1 MATAT
6 RAAGTFFFFV
16 FVDYINTFTG
26 DGAGDTAKVV
36 KSLDEKN
43 DGGEETEQLEIG
55 LGPPAASCYGA
66 QRTTFCYLIP
76 T

>member
-6 RAAGTFFFFV
+6 RAAGTFFVFV
-16 FVDYINTFTG
+16 FVDYTNTFTG
-26 DGAGDTAKVV
+26 DVAGDTAKVV

-43 DGGEETEQLEIG
+43 DGGEETEEID
-55 LGPPAASCYGA
+55 LGPSCYGA
-66 QRTTFCYLIP
+66 RRTTFCYLIP

>member
-1 MATAT
+1 M
-6 RAAGTFFFFV
+6 FFFV
-16 FVDYINTFTG
+16 FVDYTNTFTG

-43 DGGEETEQLEIG
+43 DGGEETEEIG
-55 LGPPAASCYGA
+55 LGPSCYGA
-66 QRTTFCYLIP
+66 RRTAFCYLIP